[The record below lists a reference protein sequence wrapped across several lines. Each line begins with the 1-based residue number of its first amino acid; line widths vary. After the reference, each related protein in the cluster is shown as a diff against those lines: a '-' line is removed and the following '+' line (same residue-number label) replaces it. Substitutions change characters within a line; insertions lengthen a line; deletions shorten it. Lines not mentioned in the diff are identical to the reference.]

1 MLKAPMTAAE
11 FEAIQPRLG
20 RLSGDT
26 VKIARRVLVD
36 GKSQAEIAE
45 ETGLTRQ
52 RVSKMVQ
59 RVVAAANEFPP
70 DWERVD
76 EWMPPELATKVRTLA
91 AEARSNAQEKA
102 HA

>member
-1 MLKAPMTAAE
+1 MLKAPMTATE

-36 GKSQAEIAE
+36 GKSQAEISE